1 MAAERELRHEWQR
14 RAIGGGTVRYG
25 WLQYVCRGRSRA
37 RGMLKEPGLR
47 CAGELWGRMRWSA
60 QARRGGMS
68 LDVHVACVWEM
79 LRVPLCAV

>member
-1 MAAERELRHEWQR
+1 
-14 RAIGGGTVRYG
+14 
-25 WLQYVCRGRSRA
+25 
-37 RGMLKEPGLR
+37 MLKEPGLR